1 MQPRQESLLQE
12 RCVTLLD
19 PILWMQTQMITSD
32 SMKSIV
38 NLQMDSQETQ
48 SQELTNKFMKFEGIE
63 DALDVET
70 DIVKEEKKEIQKVEE
85 FTASTK
91 EQLKK
96 DYEYTRGNLYSLIEK
111 GQEAVDGI
119 LELAQESD
127 QPRAYEVAG
136 QLIKHVGDV
145 ADKLVDLQK
154 KVAEI
159 ENPKKTKEV
168 NTTNNTM
175 FVGSTADLAKFLK
188 QQRDK

>member
-1 MQPRQESLLQE
+1 MPSR
-12 RCVTLLD
+12 
-19 PILWMQTQMITSD
+19 
-32 SMKSIV
+32 
-38 NLQMDSQETQ
+38 ETQ
-48 SQELTNKFMKFEGIE
+48 PQDKTSKFDGIE
-63 DALDVET
+63 DALDVKS
-70 DIVKEEKKEIQKVEE
+70 DIVPVEKPEVV
-85 FTASTK
+85 TSVDTTSTK

-96 DYEYTRGNLYSLIEK
+96 DYEYTRGHLYSLVEK

-127 QPRAYEVAG
+127 QPRAFEVAG

-154 KVAEI
+154 KVNEI
-159 ENPKKTKEV
+159 ENPKKDKQV

-188 QQRDK
+188 KQRDK

>member
-1 MQPRQESLLQE
+1 MPSR
-12 RCVTLLD
+12 
-19 PILWMQTQMITSD
+19 
-32 SMKSIV
+32 
-38 NLQMDSQETQ
+38 ETQ
-48 SQELTNKFMKFEGIE
+48 SQDKTNKFDGIE
-63 DALDVET
+63 NALDVNSDRVPVDKPQVVT
-70 DIVKEEKKEIQKVEE
+70 PVD
-85 FTASTK
+85 TASTK

-96 DYEYTRGNLYSLIEK
+96 DYEYTRGHLYSLVEK

-127 QPRAYEVAG
+127 QPRAFEVAG

-154 KVAEI
+154 KVNEI
-159 ENPKKTKEV
+159 ENPKKDKQV

>member
-1 MQPRQESLLQE
+1 MP
-12 RCVTLLD
+12 
-19 PILWMQTQMITSD
+19 
-32 SMKSIV
+32 
-38 NLQMDSQETQ
+38 SQETQ
-48 SQELTNKFMKFEGIE
+48 SQAKTSKFDGIE
-63 DALDVET
+63 DALEVET
-70 DIVKEEKKEIQKVEE
+70 ELVPVEKPAIEKVEE
-85 FTASTK
+85 ISASTK

-127 QPRAYEVAG
+127 QPRAFEVAG

-159 ENPKKTKEV
+159 ENPKKSKEV

-188 QQRDK
+188 AQQDK

>member
-1 MQPRQESLLQE
+1 MSMQK
-12 RCVTLLD
+12 
-19 PILWMQTQMITSD
+19 IT
-32 SMKSIV
+32 
-38 NLQMDSQETQ
+38 TQ
-48 SQELTNKFMKFEGIE
+48 SQDKTSKNFDGIE
-63 DALDVET
+63 DALDVDT
-70 DIVKEEKKEIQKVEE
+70 DIVTEVKPDIEVKVEE
-85 FTASTK
+85 VATSTRD
-91 EQLKK
+91 QLKK

-127 QPRAYEVAG
+127 QPRAFEVAG

-154 KVAEI
+154 KVADI
-159 ENPKKTKEV
+159 ENPKGSTKEV

-188 QQRDK
+188 QQQDK

>member
-1 MQPRQESLLQE
+1 MQK
-12 RCVTLLD
+12 
-19 PILWMQTQMITSD
+19 IT
-32 SMKSIV
+32 
-38 NLQMDSQETQ
+38 TQ
-48 SQELTNKFMKFEGIE
+48 SQDKTSNYEGIE
-63 DALDVET
+63 DALDVSSE
-70 DIVKEEKKEIQKVEE
+70 IVPASKPAPPVPIEE
-85 FTASTK
+85 TASTK

-119 LELAQESD
+119 LELAQQSD
-127 QPRAYEVAG
+127 QPRAFEVAG

-154 KVAEI
+154 KVNEI
-159 ENPKKTKEV
+159 ENPKKSKEV

>member
-1 MQPRQESLLQE
+1 MENQE
-12 RCVTLLD
+12 
-19 PILWMQTQMITSD
+19 I
-32 SMKSIV
+32 
-38 NLQMDSQETQ
+38 Q
-48 SQELTNKFMKFEGIE
+48 SQDKTNKFDGIE
-63 DALDVET
+63 HALNVES
-70 DIVKEEKKEIQKVEE
+70 DIIPVKKPKVEIE
-85 FTASTK
+85 STASTK

-96 DYEYTRGNLYSLIEK
+96 DYEYTRGHLYSLVEK

-127 QPRAYEVAG
+127 QPRAFEVAG

-154 KVAEI
+154 KVNEI
-159 ENPKKTKEV
+159 ENPKKDKQV

>member
-1 MQPRQESLLQE
+1 MQK
-12 RCVTLLD
+12 
-19 PILWMQTQMITSD
+19 IT
-32 SMKSIV
+32 
-38 NLQMDSQETQ
+38 TQ
-48 SQELTNKFMKFEGIE
+48 SQDKTSKYDGIE
-63 DALDVET
+63 EALDVSSEIVPET
-70 DIVKEEKKEIQKVEE
+70 KPEPIVPVEDP
-85 FTASTK
+85 TSTRD
-91 EQLKK
+91 QLKK

-119 LELAQESD
+119 LELAQQSD
-127 QPRAYEVAG
+127 QPRAFEVAG

-154 KVAEI
+154 KVNDI
-159 ENPKKTKEV
+159 ENPKGSTKEV

>member
-1 MQPRQESLLQE
+1 MPSR
-12 RCVTLLD
+12 
-19 PILWMQTQMITSD
+19 
-32 SMKSIV
+32 
-38 NLQMDSQETQ
+38 ETQ
-48 SQELTNKFMKFEGIE
+48 SQDKTNKFDGIE
-63 DALDVET
+63 NALDVNS
-70 DIVKEEKKEIQKVEE
+70 DIVPVDKPEVV
-85 FTASTK
+85 TPVDTTSTK

-96 DYEYTRGNLYSLIEK
+96 DYEYTRGHLYSLVEK

-127 QPRAYEVAG
+127 QPRAFEVAG

-154 KVAEI
+154 KVNEI
-159 ENPKKTKEV
+159 ENPKKDKQV

-188 QQRDK
+188 KQRDK

>member
-1 MQPRQESLLQE
+1 M
-12 RCVTLLD
+12 
-19 PILWMQTQMITSD
+19 
-32 SMKSIV
+32 
-38 NLQMDSQETQ
+38 
-48 SQELTNKFMKFEGIE
+48 
-63 DALDVET
+63 
-70 DIVKEEKKEIQKVEE
+70 
-85 FTASTK
+85 TATK

-96 DYEYTRGNLYSLIEK
+96 DYEYTRGQLYSLIEK

-154 KVAEI
+154 KVSDI
-159 ENPKKTKEV
+159 ENPKKSKEV

-188 QQRDK
+188 QQLDK